1 MIGVGENEKNTRA
14 AHAARFT
21 AMLVL
26 PHLQDVQPRIEPE
39 NVQSPAETV
48 RLSTE
53 TNTQFLG
60 SSSDPADDSPVLS
73 FNSLLG

>member
-1 MIGVGENEKNTRA
+1 MIGIVKNEKNTRA
-14 AHAARFT
+14 AHAAHFT

-26 PHLQDVQPRIEPE
+26 PHSQDVQLRIEPE

-53 TNTQFLG
+53 TNTEFLG
-60 SSSDPADDSPVLS
+60 SSSDPADDCPVLS